1 MPRTQ
6 QRHFVLLLKSQPQ
19 QVAKVEPFLRR
30 INRLARL
37 NKEKFNKLLVVTTEA
52 VNNGILHGNKQD
64 PEKHVTLTCDC
75 DENKET
81 LTIRI
86 HDEGPGFNPEEL
98 PDPLAQENLF
108 REHGRGVFLMR
119 SMMDSVSFE
128 RNDEGSDVVMT
139 LRIG

>member
-1 MPRTQ
+1 MPQTP

-37 NKEKFNKLLVVTTEA
+37 NKEQFNKLLVVTTEA

-64 PEKHVTLTCDC
+64 PEKHVTLTCDV
-75 DENKET
+75 ENEN
-81 LTIRI
+81 LIICI
-86 HDEGPGFNPEEL
+86 HDEGTGFDAENL

-119 SMMDSVSFE
+119 SMMDSVTFE
-128 RNDEGSDVVMT
+128 RNDEGANVVMT
-139 LRIG
+139 LRLG

>member
-1 MPRTQ
+1 MPRTT
-6 QRHFVLLLKSQPQ
+6 QRHFVLILKSQPQ
-19 QVAKVEPFLRR
+19 QVAKVEPYLRR

-37 NKEKFNKLLVVTTEA
+37 NKEQFNKLLVVTTEA

-64 PEKHVTLTCDC
+64 TEKHVTLTCDV
-75 DENKET
+75 EKEK
-81 LTIRI
+81 LIIHI
-86 HDEGPGFNPEEL
+86 HDEGPGFDVESL

-119 SMMDSVSFE
+119 SLMDSVSFK

-139 LRIG
+139 LKIG

>member
-37 NKEKFNKLLVVTTEA
+37 SKEQFNKLLVVTTEA
-52 VNNGILHGNKQD
+52 VNNGILHGNKQN
-64 PEKHVTLTCDC
+64 PEKHVRLTCDVEKDKLILC
-75 DENKET
+75 
-81 LTIRI
+81 I
-86 HDEGPGFNPEEL
+86 HDEGPGFNPDDL

-128 RNDEGSDVVMT
+128 RTDEGSDVVMT
-139 LRIG
+139 LKIG

>member
-1 MPRTQ
+1 MPKTP

-37 NKEKFNKLLVVTTEA
+37 NKEQFNKLLVVTTEA

-64 PEKHVTLTCDC
+64 PKKHVTLTCDV
-75 DENKET
+75 EKEK
-81 LTIRI
+81 LILCI
-86 HDEGPGFNPEEL
+86 HDEGTGFDADSL

-119 SMMDSVSFE
+119 SMMDSVSFD
-128 RNDEGSDVVMT
+128 RTDEGSDVVMT